1 MKRAAIAFALALTL
15 TASLTA
21 CNTDRDAG
29 STKSGSNGAGS
40 VSAGQVARRYN
51 TQMNQGRN
59 YFYDGHYTAGPNG
72 QIYGSY
78 NPTGRALTQDARDL
92 TRDGQNALTN
102 AGRDLGRA
110 AQDVG
115 RGVTNA
121 ARDVGRGVTDAAR
134 DITGGA
140 INP

>member
-59 YFYDGHYTAGPNG
+59 YFYDGHYPAGPNG

-78 NPTGRALTQDARDL
+78 NPT
-92 TRDGQNALTN
+92 
-102 AGRDLGRA
+102 GRDLGRA